1 MPSFVPGLPAR
12 QVDRCF
18 ARTVR
23 ESERVQRNLVLW
35 FADLVRRRLYLELG
49 YTSIYAYSSE
59 RHGFSRSRC
68 AQLLRVVGSLE
79 ELPELRRSVAAGEMP
94 WTKAREVVKVATRET
109 EGAWVREAKRVGR
122 RALERKVAVARGRAA
137 LARGPGRGQAALAL
151 EPGHPES
158 GPGSAAAGGSG
169 KSAAV
174 GSSGHDAPDPAGS
187 VPVDT
192 IPEAVRLRFPA
203 LLYAEYGALVEALRK
218 SGFRGST
225 EELIVAGLAALA
237 ERGRDG
243 LRAVGSDSKGPH
255 LAGEHRGR
263 KSRGAP
269 KPDGKPVAA
278 VVGTETSRAAPA
290 RREAAYQVVVQHC
303 PDCGRGTVVTGR
315 GPKPLRPA
323 ELEAVLCDTRVHRF
337 GARGPGGRN
346 RAVVP
351 PALRRE
357 VLERDGHRCRVAG
370 CRSTRFL
377 AVHHVVPRQTGG
389 PNSAEN
395 LVALCGSCHRA
406 IHQLGARARAG
417 AAALLS
423 PPPQLPPPPA
433 AGNGATDGPAEA
445 GPATL
450 GRHPPRSAPG

>member
-12 QVDRCF
+12 QVHARF
-18 ARTVR
+18 AETLR
-23 ESERVQRNLVLW
+23 EPERVQRNLVLW
-35 FADLVRRRLYLELG
+35 FADLVRRRLYVELG

-59 RHGFSRSRC
+59 RHGFSKSRC

-137 LARGPGRGQAALAL
+137 AARGPGRAQAALAL
-151 EPGHPES
+151 EAGPPAAE
-158 GPGSAAAGGSG
+158 PGSPAAADQAERDGAGARSTVMPADR
-169 KSAAV
+169 AA
-174 GSSGHDAPDPAGS
+174 GAGVS
-187 VPVDT
+187 QVAA

-218 SGFRGST
+218 RGFRGST

-237 ERGRDG
+237 ERGRAG
-243 LRAVGSDSKGPH
+243 SRADGSDSKRPG
-255 LAGEHRGR
+255 LAGEHRER
-263 KSRGAP
+263 KSREAP
-269 KPDGKPVAA
+269 KPDGTPAAA
-278 VVGTETSRAAPA
+278 VVGTETFRAAPA

-303 PDCGRGTVVTGR
+303 PDCGRGRVVTGR

-323 ELEAVLCDTRVHRF
+323 ELEAVLCDTRVHV
-337 GARGPGGRN
+337 PGKRN

-370 CRSTRFL
+370 WPG
-377 AVHHVVPRQTGG
+377 A
-389 PNSAEN
+389 
-395 LVALCGSCHRA
+395 
-406 IHQLGARARAG
+406 GARG
-417 AAALLS
+417 S
-423 PPPQLPPPPA
+423 WPC
-433 AGNGATDGPAEA
+433 TM
-445 GPATL
+445 
-450 GRHPPRSAPG
+450 

>member
-49 YTSIYAYSSE
+49 YTSIYAYSFE

-122 RALERKVAVARGRAA
+122 RALELKVAVARGRAA
-137 LARGPGRGQAALAL
+137 AARGSGRGQAALAL
-151 EPGHPES
+151 
-158 GPGSAAAGGSG
+158 
-169 KSAAV
+169 
-174 GSSGHDAPDPAGS
+174 DAGS
-187 VPVDT
+187 EDRPVPKAASPAAEEPAPEGAAIPAA
-192 IPEAVRLRFPA
+192 IPEDVRLRFPA

-218 SGFRGST
+218 RGFRGST

-237 ERGRDG
+237 EQGRAG
-243 LRAVGSDSKGPH
+243 SRADGSDSKRPGP
-255 LAGEHRGR
+255 AGEHSER
-263 KSRGAP
+263 KSREAP
-269 KPDGKPVAA
+269 KPDGGLAAASVAT
-278 VVGTETSRAAPA
+278 GTARAAPA

-303 PDCGRGTVVTGR
+303 PDCGRGRVVTGR

-323 ELEAVLCDTRVHRF
+323 ELEAVLCDTRVHIA
-337 GARGPGGRN
+337 GKRN

-357 VLERDGHRCRVAG
+357 VLERDGHRCRVSG
-370 CRSTRFL
+370 CGSTRFL
-377 AVHHVVPRQTGG
+377 AVHHLRPRQAGG
-389 PNSAEN
+389 PNRAEN

-406 IHQLGARARAG
+406 IHELGERARAG
-417 AAALLS
+417 ASALFSS
-423 PPPQLPPPPA
+423 PPQVPPPPA
-433 AGNGATDGPAEA
+433 ATNHAPDGPVEVR
-445 GPATL
+445 PATP
-450 GRHPPRSAPG
+450 GRHPPRRAPG

>member
-23 ESERVQRNLVLW
+23 ESERVRRNLVLW

-59 RHGFSRSRC
+59 RHGFSKSRC

-137 LARGPGRGQAALAL
+137 AARGPGRGQAALAL
-151 EPGHPES
+151 EAGPPAAEPGRAAGTERNGTTVKARTA
-158 GPGSAAAGGSG
+158 GPGPEPPVVPPALPAA
-169 KSAAV
+169 
-174 GSSGHDAPDPAGS
+174 
-187 VPVDT
+187 

-218 SGFRGST
+218 RGFRGST

-237 ERGRDG
+237 ERGR
-243 LRAVGSDSKGPH
+243 AGSPTQESNPKRLGP
-255 LAGEHRGR
+255 AAEHRER
-263 KSRGAP
+263 KSREAP
-269 KPDGKPVAA
+269 KPDGNSSAA
-278 VVGTETSRAAPA
+278 TRTQAKVQSAPA

-303 PDCGRGTVVTGR
+303 PDCGRGRVVTGR

-323 ELEAVLCDTRVHRF
+323 ELEAVLCDTRVHIA
-337 GARGPGGRN
+337 GKRN

-370 CRSTRFL
+370 CGSTRFL
-377 AVHHVVPRQTGG
+377 AVHHVRPRQAGG
-389 PNSAEN
+389 PNRAEN
-395 LVALCGSCHRA
+395 LVTLCGSCHRA
-406 IHQLGARARAG
+406 IHELGARARSG
-417 AAALLS
+417 ASALL
-423 PPPQLPPPPA
+423 LRRPPPA
-433 AGNGATDGPAEA
+433 SPAVRKGRGPAGSAEDR
-445 GPATL
+445 PATP
-450 GRHPPRSAPG
+450 GRHPPRNAPG